1 MADHE
6 KIFTFRL
13 PEAVHN
19 NLLKQ
24 ALENG
29 TTASDLMRSIIV
41 EHLRVENILS
51 KLDELDISRRFRE
64 LYAQARIANHA
75 LDALAR
81 ATLGDKYDAWRTTV
95 NQSLDQEVARKKSE
109 RFKAH

>member
-6 KIFTFRL
+6 KKFTFRL

-19 NLLKQ
+19 SLLQQ

-29 TTASDLMRSIIV
+29 TTVSDLVRNIVV

-51 KLDELDISRRFRE
+51 ELDELDISRRFRE
-64 LYAQARIANHA
+64 LYAQARIANHS
-75 LDALAR
+75 LDAIAR
-81 ATLGDKYDAWRTTV
+81 AMLADKYDAWRSAV
-95 NQSLDQEVARKKSE
+95 NQSLEQEVARKKSE
-109 RFKAH
+109 RLKAH